1 MLSRLQSASEKRK
14 IFRAIQKGEVDIV
27 IGTHALFG
35 KDLRF
40 ERLGLVIA
48 DEEHR
53 FGVAQKEKLK
63 SLSQLNPEFP
73 AEYLAMSATP
83 IPRTLHMAL
92 SGLRE
97 VSVIATP
104 PPGRKESKRAATIET
119 LSRLSWPFARSSAA
133 VVRSSS
139 FTTASAAW
147 SNVRMSFEP
156 NSPAPLFAP
165 HLEK

>member
-1 MLSRLQSASEKRK
+1 M
-14 IFRAIQKGEVDIV
+14 
-27 IGTHALFG
+27 
-35 KDLRF
+35 
-40 ERLGLVIA
+40 IA

-104 PPGRKESKRAATIET
+104 PRPEGNPNALL
-119 LSRLSWPFARSSAA
+119 LSRL
-133 VVRSSS
+133 
-139 FTTASAAW
+139 
-147 SNVRMSFEP
+147 
-156 NSPAPLFAP
+156 
-165 HLEK
+165 